1 MSCFS
6 RRLVARSCGGLDP
19 PAGERLQR
27 LLVGLVEVPERPA
40 QVFLRLGEQPDGV
53 FALLLAD
60 FAKRESKFAE
70 AKLLFKLITHIQ
82 PYAYQGWLEYA
93 KMQEECGRNDSAR
106 AILQEGLRFNQLN
119 DNLFVKA
126 IKVEERARRFE
137 SVRSQLGG
145 LRDEKFERAW
155 RMVLEGALF
164 EGRCGN
170 KEAARKAFRYLLRN
184 CQSYGPIYLEASK
197 YEEREGE
204 IDKAIEVC
212 EEGLQYNSKYG
223 PLWF

>member
-1 MSCFS
+1 VK
-6 RRLVARSCGGLDP
+6 LVFEKITSLPRKVHWRILLD
-19 PAGERLQR
+19 
-27 LLVGLVEVPERPA
+27 
-40 QVFLRLGEQPDGV
+40 
-53 FALLLAD
+53 LAD

-82 PYAYQGWLEYA
+82 PYAYQGWLEFA
-93 KMQEECGRNDSAR
+93 KMQEECGRNEAAR
-106 AILQEGLRFNQLN
+106 MILQVGLKFNPLN

-126 IKVEERARRFE
+126 IKVEERSRLFD
-137 SVRSQLGG
+137 SVRSLLGS
-145 LRDEKFERAW
+145 LKDEKFDRAW
-155 RMVLEGALF
+155 RMILEGALF

-170 KEAARKAFRYLLRN
+170 KESARRAFRYLLRN

-204 IDKAIEVC
+204 VDKAIDVC

-223 PLWF
+223 PLWFQYLRLLEKRGDSLKKIDGVIN

>member
-1 MSCFS
+1 MTETPNSKS
-6 RRLVARSCGGLDP
+6 RHKQLARDLKDSEKRGFAASLALVFDRLPSLPPKVHWRILLD
-19 PAGERLQR
+19 
-27 LLVGLVEVPERPA
+27 
-40 QVFLRLGEQPDGV
+40 
-53 FALLLAD
+53 LAD